1 MGSYF
6 RRPEMMNGK
15 GLRCYNCGKL
25 LAIKLEGSNYEVR
38 MKCPRC
44 KAKIKIE
51 MSEPIDWKKK
61 KDIEVKQGDVA
72 AI

>member
-6 RRPEMMNGK
+6 RRPEMVEGK

-25 LAIKLEGSNYEVR
+25 LAIKLDGSNYEVR
-38 MKCPRC
+38 MRCPRC

-51 MSEPIDWKKK
+51 MLEPIDWKKK
-61 KDIEVKQGDVA
+61 KEEERKETPA
-72 AI
+72 AA